1 MNWLKHSLTR
11 MKTAVYNKIS
21 SVARDRAEKNKLSVR
36 STFAG
41 IEVGNFCVAVS
52 TTGLMALGV
61 VPLSLPVLVCLALAL
76 LIVGIVG
83 RYVDAVEDDV
93 ERLLKYEEHI
103 SKGVDG
109 SSATT
114 PSSDSLQQQSD

>member
-21 SVARDRAEKNKLSVR
+21 SVARNRAERNKLSVR

-103 SKGVDG
+103 GKGVDD
-109 SSATT
+109 SRAVT
-114 PSSDSLQQQSD
+114 PSPDSLQQQSD